1 MRWGKAD
8 ASDEEIW
15 EALEIA
21 QAKEVAE
28 KKGQGLEFMIDQ
40 GRPKSVRRPEAAS
53 DHCQGSGAQ
62 AADPDPG

>member
-28 KKGQGLEFMIDQ
+28 KRDRDWSL
-40 GRPKSVRRPEAAS
+40 
-53 DHCQGSGAQ
+53 
-62 AADPDPG
+62 